1 MSGRSRRVQRVFLAH
16 PVVARLGAARVVMID
31 ISILGA
37 RVEHHEPIA
46 AGTRSTLSFICEDFE
61 IEVDCRIV
69 RSKLERFAG
78 GADGL
83 TVYHAGL
90 EFVDVGDD
98 TLGRLK
104 SLIGRFIARALEEQ
118 KLNARGVIPQH
129 DVGNMPI
136 FRYGGQLTAN
146 PEKVQVETQLPTSR
160 MAKASGYICY
170 HLENNAWR
178 KKRTQDPGQP
188 TEGFTISATEDHA
201 QADLLCEAYI
211 KADKEGRRM
220 IQLFAQLSIVE
231 GEGGSAPRRFEP

>member
-1 MSGRSRRVQRVFLAH
+1 MSPRTRRVQRVHLAH
-16 PVVARLGAARVVMID
+16 PLVARLGAARVVLVD
-31 ISILGA
+31 ISVLGA

-46 AGTRSTLSFICEDFE
+46 AGTKATLSFVWEDEE
-61 IEVDCRIV
+61 IEAQCRIV

-90 EFVDVGDD
+90 EF
-98 TLGRLK
+98 LGLSEETKAHLK

-129 DVGNMPI
+129 DVSDMPI

-146 PEKVQVETQLPTSR
+146 PDKVQVETQLPTSR
-160 MAKASGYICY
+160 IAKESGYICF
-170 HLENNAWR
+170 HLENNTWR

-188 TEGFTISATEDHA
+188 AEGFTISATEDHG
-201 QADLLCEAYI
+201 QADLLCEAYL
-211 KADKEGRRM
+211 KSDKEGRRM

-231 GEGGSAPRRFEP
+231 GEGMAPGRFDV